1 MICKEYKDIYNETN
15 PQLDKSMFNLD
26 FIVKNLDSANDFYYS
41 YVENENNIYSN
52 NEYVDGYIK
61 RSEKNEN
68 ITYLEHILKH
78 TDASLKSK
86 SEYIELELYSKRL
99 TSVLLQKAQVLE
111 KTNVNLSIDLIYK
124 VMNSLLKDNNITL
137 CEKILEN
144 ISVKH
149 LSVDIMLS
157 FLTITLAASNKLRD
171 YRKKLYSNIRNELI
185 SRAMDVEN
193 LLYGLE

>member
-26 FIVKNLDSANDFYYS
+26 FIVKNPDSANDFYYS

-99 TSVLLQKAQVLE
+99 TAVLLQKAQVLE

-157 FLTITLAASNKLRD
+157 FLTITLTASNKLRS
-171 YRKKLYSNIRNELI
+171 YRKKLYSNIRNELLNR
-185 SRAMDVEN
+185 SMDVDDI
-193 LLYGLE
+193 LYGLE